1 MITDRDMIGYNNSSI
16 LTSSYFYF
24 IRLDAESK
32 VLETNSKFHH
42 QLSIFENSLIG
53 QFFSEILF
61 PNDFLNYQRLLS
73 KTLEAGQR
81 NFNMDLRK
89 INEDGSD
96 FHWTRWEFSIDG
108 GADQKF
114 TVSGIGHD
122 IIKNNEKT
130 IEFQDFIYEHQI
142 KNEIMEGL
150 FEDNLIGFWIWDIE
164 NNTDALSVSL
174 RTMLGYDNELK
185 KKNVVK
191 WKKHIHHEDQEK
203 VSQQLE
209 DHFSSF
215 GKIPFH
221 SEMRIKTLI
230 GKEIWSIGY
239 GKVIKWNNEG
249 KPLSMVGCFF
259 DISEKKKS
267 EGILEK
273 QNQFLKE
280 LTFNQSHLMRSKL
293 ANIMGILEVIQPKQ
307 YPEEVPELIALLKE
321 EAFKLDIALQESIHS
336 SSALNTDKTD

>member
-1 MITDRDMIGYNNSSI
+1 MIGFNNSSI
-16 LTSSYFYF
+16 LTSNYFYF
-24 IRLDAESK
+24 IKLDAESK
-32 VLETNSKFHH
+32 VLETNSKFHN
-42 QLSIFENSLIG
+42 QLSAIENSLIG
-53 QFFSEILF
+53 QAFGEILF
-61 PNDFLNYQRLLS
+61 PNDFLNYERLLGKS
-73 KTLEAGQR
+73 LESGQK
-81 NFNMDLRK
+81 NFNLDLRK

-96 FHWTRWEFSIDG
+96 FHWTRWEFSIEKG
-108 GADQKF
+108 VDQEIIIN
-114 TVSGIGHD
+114 GIGHD
-122 IIKNNEKT
+122 ILKNNEKT
-130 IEFQDFIYEHQI
+130 IEFPDFIYEHQI

-164 NNTDALSVSL
+164 NETDALSVSL
-174 RTMLGYDNELK
+174 RSMLGYDYEVK
-185 KKNVVK
+185 KKNEVK
-191 WKKHIHHEDQEK
+191 WKMHIHHQDQKK
-203 VSQQLE
+203 VLQQLE

-215 GKIPFH
+215 GKTPFH
-221 SEMRIKTLI
+221 SEMRIRTLI
-230 GKEIWSIGY
+230 GRVIWSICY

-293 ANIMGILEVIQPKQ
+293 ANIMGILEVIQPKRN
-307 YPEEVPELIALLKE
+307 PEEVPELIALLKE
-321 EAFKLDIALQESIHS
+321 EAFKLDTALQESIHS